1 MPAVPF
7 PVRRT
12 LFIALTIVIAV
23 VAGSAGLGA
32 LRSRSVEATTPATP
46 SANVLEF
53 APEDLYTV
61 KQNALERTLPITGTL
76 TALTAATVKAKVAGE
91 LVEVTVR
98 EGQSVRQ
105 GQLLA
110 RIDQT
115 EVQARAA
122 ARSADTEVA
131 RAQLQLADKNRNTQK
146 ALLDR
151 NFISQNAFDTTQSGY
166 DVAVA
171 RLRAAEADLV
181 SATKTLGDAA
191 LVAPFSGIVSERY
204 VQPGERVPLDAKII
218 SIVDLS
224 RLTLEASVPA
234 STVAQVKVGQPV
246 VLRVDGFGERSF
258 TGRIER
264 INPATAAGSRSIS
277 VYALIENAD
286 GRLRGGL
293 FAQGDLVLERIE
305 NALVVPTPAVREE
318 IGQSFVYV
326 IDNGLLRKRPVKI
339 GQTDANGTVQVLA
352 GLASGDQVVKGNL
365 GQLRDA
371 SPAQVRGRAAAA
383 STPTAGR

>member
-1 MPAVPF
+1 MPAFSF